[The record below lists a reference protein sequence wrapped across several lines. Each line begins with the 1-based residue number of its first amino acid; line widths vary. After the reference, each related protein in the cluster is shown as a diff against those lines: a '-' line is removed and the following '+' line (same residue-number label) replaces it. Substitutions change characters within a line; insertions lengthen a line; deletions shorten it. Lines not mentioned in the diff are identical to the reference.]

1 MRNSNSKIIKF
12 NSFLIKKERS
22 IFFTFIFVVLFLIFS
37 YTFLIFSS
45 VSLAYGIKDDKS
57 VLTKINLENSLLES
71 EFSVKKENASI
82 LVNTSGQLVLVD
94 DIEYIDSSFEK
105 LVFNK

>member
-45 VSLAYGIKDDKS
+45 VSLAYGIKNDKS